1 MMPNNETQRK
11 VVDLLWSD
19 PINVCGLT
27 KDKDLD
33 LKNGRWTGDGYND
46 HRNNGT
52 YFGPDIV
59 RNFCKRN
66 DIDLIIRAHECV
78 NDGMKVFAEGRLV
91 TIFSAPKYCGHEN
104 AGAIAEITRHLQI
117 QFKALSA
124 TDSDSRWS
132 HHTKDLDAPRRED
145 KHRTSQSRLISS
157 SSMSRTSSVNT
168 MLTTPVSEDGGS
180 PLKMKF

>member
-1 MMPNNETQRK
+1 MDPNNETQRK

-19 PINVCGLT
+19 PINICGLT
-27 KDKDLD
+27 KDKDLKFE
-33 LKNGRWTGDGYND
+33 KNRWSGDGYND

-59 RNFCKRN
+59 RTFCRRN

-78 NDGMKVFAEGRLV
+78 NDGMKVFPEGRLV

-132 HHTKDLDAPRRED
+132 HNTRDLDAPRKED
-145 KHRTSQSRLISS
+145 KHGTSLSRRSSMKRTTSS
-157 SSMSRTSSVNT
+157 SV